1 MEGFLMLV
9 ITRKLS
15 EEIIIN
21 DEIRVQVV
29 SIRPGRIRLGID
41 APSWMSVQRGEIVS
55 KEEEKESIDLRF
67 DSLDQ
72 EVA

>member
-1 MEGFLMLV
+1 MEGSLMLV
-9 ITRKLS
+9 ITRKVS

-29 SIRPGRIRLGID
+29 SIRPGRIRIGID

-55 KEEEKESIDLRF
+55 SDDEKQSIDLGF

>member
-1 MEGFLMLV
+1 MLV
-9 ITRKLS
+9 ITRKVS
-15 EEIIIN
+15 EEIVIN

-29 SIRPGRIRLGID
+29 SIRPGRIRIGID
-41 APSWMSVQRGEIVS
+41 APPWMSVQRGEII
-55 KEEEKESIDLRF
+55 ELEHEKESIDLGL

>member
-1 MEGFLMLV
+1 MLV

-15 EEIIIN
+15 EEIVIN

-29 SIRPGRIRLGID
+29 SIRPGRIKLGID
-41 APSWMSVQRGEIVS
+41 APSWMAVQRGELV
-55 KEEEKESIDLRF
+55 EEENGRETLDLN
-67 DSLDQ
+67 LKVPDQ

>member
-1 MEGFLMLV
+1 MLV
-9 ITRKLS
+9 ITRKVS

-29 SIRPGRIRLGID
+29 SIRPGRIRIGID

-55 KEEEKESIDLRF
+55 SDDEKQSIDLGF

>member
-1 MEGFLMLV
+1 MLV

-15 EEIIIN
+15 EEIVIN

-41 APSWMSVQRGEIVS
+41 APGWMSVQRGEIVEND
-55 KEEEKESIDLRF
+55 KVVDGIDVGL
-67 DSLDQ
+67 DHCDQ

>member
-1 MEGFLMLV
+1 MLV

>member
-1 MEGFLMLV
+1 MLV
-9 ITRKLS
+9 ITRKVS

-41 APSWMSVQRGEIVS
+41 APTWMSVQRGEIIES
-55 KEEEKESIDLRF
+55 DNEKESIDLRF

>member
-1 MEGFLMLV
+1 MLV

-15 EEIIIN
+15 EEIVIN

-41 APSWMSVQRGEIVS
+41 APAWMSVQRGEIVEND
-55 KEEEKESIDLRF
+55 KVIDVIDAGL
-67 DSLDQ
+67 DHCDQ